1 MALSSQPGVLA
12 GTDNVCSG
20 TVLSADEVLE
30 RAVNRKENTLHS
42 LGACIDTV
50 QAPFALLQQGARL
63 DIMER
68 LDERPR
74 TTAGQKVR
82 SENAEGVAGTW

>member
-1 MALSSQPGVLA
+1 MSQDMALSSQPGALA
-12 GTDNVCSG
+12 GTDKVCSG

-42 LGACIDTV
+42 LGACTDIV
-50 QAPFALLQQGARL
+50 QAPFALLQRGARL

-68 LDERPR
+68 LDGRPSA
-74 TTAGQKVR
+74 TTGQKVKK
-82 SENAEGVAGTW
+82 